1 MGDTNLYYNLKNA
14 FYDEQS
20 QRYILSKCHDGFTY
34 AEENYMDDYDQS
46 MFFEN
51 SDPTDV
57 DVLNPPDKSLEKTST
72 GSAGRKASKT
82 LPEILSDLEPEE
94 EKTPDYNDPKLH
106 FEFIKSNF
114 SWITC
119 AQGDWTHLI
128 RVWFII
134 CMMLNSLELRERI
147 CKSTEQ
153 GIATRYFS
161 DFDERFSEMFCGKV
175 LHTKDKN
182 AKRLI
187 KPALTPIEIITKEM
201 CLLER
206 IIEDPDCFD
215 GVV

>member
-114 SWITC
+114 SS
-119 AQGDWTHLI
+119 
-128 RVWFII
+128 F
-134 CMMLNSLELRERI
+134 N
-147 CKSTEQ
+147 
-153 GIATRYFS
+153 
-161 DFDERFSEMFCGKV
+161 V
-175 LHTKDKN
+175 LK
-182 AKRLI
+182 
-187 KPALTPIEIITKEM
+187 
-201 CLLER
+201 
-206 IIEDPDCFD
+206 
-215 GVV
+215 